1 MARNREKKHQSLVH
15 QVEMKLKSKM
25 AIGHSKYDDQKAE
38 RALLKEKRKKDSK
51 AMLSYQERISIHKIY
66 TWSTFQ
72 DYQKHACYFVKWCKE
87 HYGCRML
94 SECRQ
99 YVDEWLM
106 ARSVLAPHSQKLEA
120 CALAKVFD
128 CTTEDF
134 IKTAV
139 RHRAGITRSRKAAK
153 RDKNFSEAKNRE
165 FIEFCKATGLRK
177 KELKCLRGTQLVF
190 KNGIYY
196 IAVTSGAKGGR
207 YRESPIIS
215 NIDAIVEQMKEAG
228 NGKVWSYVP
237 DMDVHSYRSDYC
249 TEIYNTLAR
258 PIEMIPKNERYHCRS
273 DLKGVCYDKH
283 AMLIASRCLGH
294 NRINIIAEHYLR

>member
-1 MARNREKKHQSLVH
+1 
-15 QVEMKLKSKM
+15 
-25 AIGHSKYDDQKAE
+25 
-38 RALLKEKRKKDSK
+38 
-51 AMLSYQERISIHKIY
+51 
-66 TWSTFQ
+66 
-72 DYQKHACYFVKWCKE
+72 
-87 HYGCRML
+87 ML

-106 ARSVLAPHSQKLEA
+106 VRSVLSPHSQKLEA

-153 RDKNFSEAKNRE
+153 RDKNFSEAKNKE
-165 FIEFCKATGLRK
+165 FIEFCRATGLRK
-177 KELKCLRGTQLVF
+177 KELKCLRGSQLVF

-215 NIDAIVEQMKEAG
+215 NVDTVVKRMKEAG

-249 TEIYNTLAR
+249 TEIYTTLAR
-258 PIEMIPKNERYHCRS
+258 PLEEIPKNERYHCRR
-273 DLKGVCYDKH
+273 DLKGVCYDKR

>member
-1 MARNREKKHQSLVH
+1 
-15 QVEMKLKSKM
+15 
-25 AIGHSKYDDQKAE
+25 
-38 RALLKEKRKKDSK
+38 
-51 AMLSYQERISIHKIY
+51 
-66 TWSTFQ
+66 
-72 DYQKHACYFVKWCKE
+72 
-87 HYGCRML
+87 ML

-99 YVDEWLM
+99 YVDEWLKER
-106 ARSVLAPHSQKLEA
+106 AVLAPHSQKLEA

-139 RHRAGITRSRKAAK
+139 RHRSGITRSRKAAK
-153 RDKNFSEAKNRE
+153 RDKNFSETKNRE

-215 NIDAIVEQMKEAG
+215 NVDAIVNRMKEAG
-228 NGKVWSYVP
+228 NGKVWTYVP

-249 TEIYNTLAR
+249 TEIYTTLAR
-258 PIEMIPKNERYHCRS
+258 PLEKIPRNERYHCRS
-273 DLKGVCYDKH
+273 DLKGICYDKR

-294 NRINIIAEHYLR
+294 NRINIIAEHYIR